1 MALITYKEWQLQV
14 GASTPLS
21 QNAPDYKIDIDNGR
35 VVKIDDMGGA
45 KRLAT
50 ASGELETKADRLY
63 GMEKPRNKFLRRKIH
78 VQN

>member
-1 MALITYKEWQLQV
+1 MALISYKEWQLQV

-21 QNAPDYKIDIDNGR
+21 QSAPDYHIDIDNGR

-63 GMEKPRNKFLRRKIH
+63 GMEKPRNKYKKKNRHKNF
-78 VQN
+78 